1 MTEEQLKNL
10 ELPKFQ
16 EIKFCP
22 IRRDCTVMSFLCQVW
37 LNFLIARD
45 LVGAS
50 RFRIFIQNNNSIELL
65 LLDLEYLLRITI
77 QSMHPDQR
85 GRFDS
90 ILFESRLLRM

>member
-1 MTEEQLKNL
+1 
-10 ELPKFQ
+10 
-16 EIKFCP
+16 
-22 IRRDCTVMSFLCQVW
+22 MSFLCQVW
-37 LNFLIARD
+37 LNFLIGRD

-90 ILFESRLLRM
+90 ILFES